1 MKVIFEIDPTEN
13 IEVFKLIT
21 DFLEGKKEP
30 AEVVSQVK
38 ETKKKSEPEPEPKN
52 TKPEPE
58 PEKVTE
64 EPKPEVKLQ
73 QTITP
78 DEMRRAFMAK
88 NNTENR
94 PKLKAILDEFGSAN
108 ISGLDPQHYEAAME
122 RLEALS

>member
-1 MKVIFEIDPTEN
+1 MKVTFELE
-13 IEVFKLIT
+13 IT
-21 DFLEGKKEP
+21 PEQLYELMQASQIGKSIPKGPVKDE
-30 AEVVSQVK
+30 AEANAESA
-38 ETKKKSEPEPEPKN
+38 EEPELEPKVK
-52 TKPEPE
+52 TKPT
-58 PEKVTE
+58 TE
-64 EPKPEVKLQ
+64 IKTVVA
-73 QTITP
+73 ITP